1 MINASLLVSVSSKP
15 NLKAAATLT
24 IPATPPESTGSSVVG
39 IVSSPETESFPY
51 RRLEFISQHGPNPPQ
66 LQQIP
71 RQAGPWSGYPLRHD
85 DPMVIDS
92 TSSPSSQSSVLSPGS
107 NPERGARRLGPLSTE
122 GRRNANQVRD
132 IGACLRCSSMKERC
146 DKGKPCSNCHEKK
159 TRKWKMGCIRD
170 QLNDRTDLLFP
181 PPISNRYGL
190 PGTNSYVE
198 DSGFFYLDR
207 PEFKLDFTT
216 GLKGLPISLWVKE
229 IEPVKNER
237 LLRSYQADTKNGSND
252 AAGIWDP
259 PIALYLPGFQFGPNS
274 FSSQVEA
281 ALKHSMLKALEEK
294 HQNGYHWPWRCF
306 DFEHMDWLGEIVETI
321 HTFSQE
327 CRVTT
332 YFSSIRKASSLLLFN
347 YLLDHP
353 FLIEGDQ
360 QDRLIAHLS
369 NPPSHL
375 GTKWMSSEAVT
386 RSLKAVVFPPIRQG
400 SREVLKELHE
410 LLLQMSKSKEVSGA
424 RNDLAFCL
432 SFLMLVLLGQN
443 QARLVLL
450 ADLTANGEAGVN
462 LQPAEAEKHIREME
476 TQLGDFIIQF
486 HEFALKKR
494 RKPRATSGEASK
506 PEEQYSAHFG
516 LIGRVGA
523 ITQQYRVYNQRPKE
537 MFIKAESP
545 ADHMKPES
553 FDFKDFAVSSFESH
567 NVQRLCWKFV
577 NAVMDPSGE

>member
-1 MINASLLVSVSSKP
+1 
-15 NLKAAATLT
+15 
-24 IPATPPESTGSSVVG
+24 
-39 IVSSPETESFPY
+39 
-51 RRLEFISQHGPNPPQ
+51 
-66 LQQIP
+66 
-71 RQAGPWSGYPLRHD
+71 
-85 DPMVIDS
+85 
-92 TSSPSSQSSVLSPGS
+92 
-107 NPERGARRLGPLSTE
+107 
-122 GRRNANQVRD
+122 
-132 IGACLRCSSMKERC
+132 MKERC
-146 DKGKPCSNCHEKK
+146 DKGRPCSNCHEKK

-170 QLNDRTDLLFP
+170 QLNDRTDFLFP
-181 PPISNRYGL
+181 APISNRYTL

-207 PEFKLDFTT
+207 PAFQLNFTT
-216 GLKGLPISLWVKE
+216 GLKGLPIPLWVKE

-237 LLRSYQADTKNGSND
+237 LLRSYEADTKSGSNS
-252 AAGIWDP
+252 AAQFWDP
-259 PIALYLPGFQFGPNS
+259 PIVVYLPGWQFGPS
-274 FSSQVEA
+274 FSSQVESS
-281 ALKHSMLKALEEK
+281 LKHSMLKALEEK
-294 HQNGYHWPWRCF
+294 HETGYYWPWRCF

-321 HTFSQE
+321 HAFSQE
-327 CRVTT
+327 SRGTT

-360 QDRLIAHLS
+360 QDRLAAHLS

-375 GTKWMSSEAVT
+375 GTKWVSSEAVT

-400 SREVLKELHE
+400 SREVLKELHD

-450 ADLTANGEAGVN
+450 ADMTANGETGVN
-462 LQPAEAEKHIREME
+462 LQEAEMERHIREME

-494 RKPRATSGEASK
+494 RKPRVPSGEASK
-506 PEEQYSAHFG
+506 LEEQYSAHFG
-516 LIGRVGA
+516 LMGKVAA
-523 ITQQYRVYNQRPKE
+523 ITRRYRVYTKPPKE

-545 ADHMKPES
+545 ADHLKPDS
-553 FDFKDFAVSSFESH
+553 FDFKDFNVASFEAG

-577 NAVMDPSGE
+577 DAVMDPSE